1 MALGYALFHAG
12 KYYQIRNVEGLL
24 RMMRGNTDF
33 REAMIEML
41 KGYCYVTDKVD
52 ELVDVGYLEVGGEP
66 GKVERMDEMTK
77 NFAMLVKREFSE
89 EWEKIEIVK
98 KE

>member
-1 MALGYALFHAG
+1 
-12 KYYQIRNVEGLL
+12 
-24 RMMRGNTDF
+24 MMSGNTDF

-41 KGYCYVTDKVD
+41 KGYWYVTDKVD

-66 GKVERMDEMTK
+66 GKVEKMDEMTK

>member
-1 MALGYALFHAG
+1 LFHAG

-41 KGYCYVTDKVD
+41 KEYCYVTDKVD
-52 ELVDVGYLEVGGEP
+52 ELGDSGYLEVGGEP
-66 GKVERMDEMTK
+66 GKVEKMDEMIK

-89 EWEKIEIVK
+89 DWEKIEIVK